1 MSAPA
6 INSTTDAVTYLVGQH
21 RRIRELFDE
30 VAGAADTG
38 ERERKFFELRRLLAV
53 HETAE
58 EEIIHPLARRAID
71 NGDAVV
77 DARLEEENK
86 AKKQLTDLE
95 SVDVGSAEFETRLAA
110 LRQAVLTHAEHE
122 ETEEFNR
129 LRAEIDGEEL
139 RRLRS
144 TVELAEAMAPTRPH
158 PGVESAKAN
167 VLAGPFAA
175 MMDRAKDLISKPR

>member
-1 MSAPA
+1 MLHDNSVRRHPA
-6 INSTTDAVTYLVGQH
+6 DPVRNS
-21 RRIRELFDE
+21 
-30 VAGAADTG
+30 
-38 ERERKFFELRRLLAV
+38 
-53 HETAE
+53 
-58 EEIIHPLARRAID
+58 
-71 NGDAVV
+71 
-77 DARLEEENK
+77 
-86 AKKQLTDLE
+86 KKQLTDLE

>member
-86 AKKQLTDLE
+86 AKSPYLVRLLSRRQQMRAAARSRNPWWM
-95 SVDVGSAEFETRLAA
+95 SV
-110 LRQAVLTHAEHE
+110 
-122 ETEEFNR
+122 
-129 LRAEIDGEEL
+129 
-139 RRLRS
+139 RRS
-144 TVELAEAMAPTRPH
+144 
-158 PGVESAKAN
+158 
-167 VLAGPFAA
+167 
-175 MMDRAKDLISKPR
+175 